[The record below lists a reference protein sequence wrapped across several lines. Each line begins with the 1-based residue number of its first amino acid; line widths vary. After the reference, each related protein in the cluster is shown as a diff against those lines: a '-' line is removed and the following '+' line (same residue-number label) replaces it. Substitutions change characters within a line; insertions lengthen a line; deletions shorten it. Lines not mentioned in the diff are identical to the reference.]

1 MLAQSKYVYSPYNDM
16 VMKLR
21 GLPTLKSRGLINP
34 LTNLSNNVGTYI
46 FMQSISQGFQE
57 PSEI

>member
-34 LTNLSNNVGTYI
+34 LTNLCNNVGT
-46 FMQSISQGFQE
+46 
-57 PSEI
+57 